1 MVHRFFRPTNKAT
14 RILVP
19 AVRSRAPRRANY
31 SKGPPRSPSRERH
44 NASARRTSGR
54 RWGGG
59 GRGGWKGLLYR
70 GEGLRQ
76 AYTLHMGIG
85 NARRSRRII
94 RTPSAIPKL
103 CWMHANCREGTHPC
117 TSYIYGVFR
126 DASANFNDR
135 FSLVLDHWGS
145 LVDMFD
151 HRILH
156 ERRAIPSYSLL
167 EFKRIFITRSLTLG
181 FV

>member
-1 MVHRFFRPTNKAT
+1 
-14 RILVP
+14 L
-19 AVRSRAPRRANY
+19 S
-31 SKGPPRSPSRERH
+31 
-44 NASARRTSGR
+44 
-54 RWGGG
+54 
-59 GRGGWKGLLYR
+59 R

-117 TSYIYGVFR
+117 ASYIYGVCR

-135 FSLVLDHWGS
+135 FSPVEI
-145 LVDMFD
+145 FD
-151 HRILH
+151 HR
-156 ERRAIPSYSLL
+156 ESANDERAIETPSRSSL
-167 EFKRIFITRSLTLG
+167 EFEWIFTLLRVLVLWDLINESSQARLSMRENSTASLPERARCQNSSRACTSSVDIKLSLAI
-181 FV
+181 FQHPVHSCFSSMHEDMTW